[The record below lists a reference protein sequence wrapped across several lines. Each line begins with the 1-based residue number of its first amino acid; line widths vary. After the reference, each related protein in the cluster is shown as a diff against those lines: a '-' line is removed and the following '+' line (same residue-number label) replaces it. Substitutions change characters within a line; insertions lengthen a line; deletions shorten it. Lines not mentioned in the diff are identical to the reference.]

1 MAAYRT
7 EAIVLRVQPFA
18 EADRLATLL
27 SPEQGRIRAI
37 ARGAQRGRS
46 ILSAAVQPFVRA
58 RLLFWRG
65 RQLDGISQAEI
76 IAAHGALSGSMAL
89 LASASYCCDLADAF
103 SVERQEAP
111 ALFRALGDALDQ
123 LCAEPPAPAPGVVLR
138 WYELHCL
145 DASGFLPELHAC
157 TGCGAPL
164 GEPSGRTRLS
174 AREGGVLCGPC
185 AAEDRGGLWLGPGAL
200 RGLRY
205 LAAAGPEVLRRVR
218 VQPATMAEM
227 DQALGR
233 HVGAILQRPLRSR
246 ALLDALTAEG

>member
-27 SPEQGRIRAI
+27 SPEHGRIRAI

-58 RLLFWRG
+58 RLLLWRG

-76 IAAHGALSGSMAL
+76 VAAHGPVAGTMAL

-103 SVERQEAP
+103 SVERQEAA
-111 ALFRALGDALDQ
+111 ALFSALGAALDQ
-123 LCAEPPAPAPGVVLR
+123 LCAEAPAAAPGVILR

-157 TGCGAPL
+157 TGCGTAL
-164 GEPSGRTRLS
+164 GEPTGRTRLS
-174 AREGGVLCGPC
+174 PQEGGVLCRGC
-185 AAEDRGGLWLGPGAL
+185 AAGDRGGVWLGPGAL
-200 RGLRY
+200 RGMRY
-205 LAAAGPEVLRRVR
+205 LAASGPQVLRRVR
-218 VQPATMAEM
+218 IQPATMAEM